1 MKTLLLATTL
11 ALAPVLAL
19 PAAAATDPAPA
30 ATASPRAQMMFW
42 YLDRNGDGV
51 IDAAEMT
58 AYRTA
63 RFASLDASGDGKLT
77 RDEAL
82 AGMTGAG
89 HGGKHRHGGKA
100 MEARGEAGK
109 GGEAGKAEREQRRAE
124 RREQRQE
131 RALERLG
138 FTDGV
143 TEITVV
149 EFLKQPMPMI
159 GRADADKNGSITKD
173 EFFAA
178 AGKRGASVP
187 N

>member
-11 ALAPVLAL
+11 ALGPVLAL

-30 ATASPRAQMMFW
+30 TTASPRAQMMFW

-51 IDAAEMT
+51 IDAAEIT
-58 AYRTA
+58 AWRTA
-63 RFASLDASGDGKLT
+63 RFASLDTNGDGKLT
-77 RDEAL
+77 RDEAI
-82 AGMTGAG
+82 AGMKGAG
-89 HGGKHRHGGKA
+89 KGGKHRHGDKA
-100 MEARGEAGK
+100 MEAKADGK
-109 GGEAGKAEREQRRAE
+109 GDGAKAERSAE
-124 RREQRQE
+124 RREKRQE

-159 GRADADKNGSITKD
+159 GRADADKNGSITKE

>member
-30 ATASPRAQMMFW
+30 TTASPRAQMMFW

-51 IDAAEMT
+51 IDAAEIT
-58 AYRTA
+58 AWRTA
-63 RFASLDASGDGKLT
+63 RFASLDTNGDGKLT
-77 RDEAL
+77 RDEAI
-82 AGMTGAG
+82 AGMKGAG
-89 HGGKHRHGGKA
+89 KGGKHRQGDKA
-100 MEARGEAGK
+100 MEARGDGK
-109 GGEAGKAEREQRRAE
+109 GDGKGDAAKAERRAE
-124 RREQRQE
+124 RREKRQE

-159 GRADADKNGSITKD
+159 GRADADKNGSITKE

-178 AGKRGASVP
+178 AGRRGASVP

>member
-11 ALAPVLAL
+11 ALSPVLAL
-19 PAAAATDPAPA
+19 PAAAVTDPAPA
-30 ATASPRAQMMFW
+30 TTPSPRAQMMFW

-51 IDAAEMT
+51 IDAAEIT
-58 AYRTA
+58 AWRTA
-63 RFASLDASGDGKLT
+63 RFASLDTNGDGKLT

-82 AGMTGAG
+82 AGMKGAG
-89 HGGKHRHGGKA
+89 KGGKHRHGDKA
-100 MEARGEAGK
+100 IDAKTDGK
-109 GGEAGKAEREQRRAE
+109 GDADKAEHRAE
-124 RREQRQE
+124 RREKRQE

-159 GRADADKNGSITKD
+159 GRADADKNGSITKE

>member
-30 ATASPRAQMMFW
+30 TTASPRAQMMFW

-51 IDAAEMT
+51 IDAAEIT
-58 AYRTA
+58 AWRTA
-63 RFASLDASGDGKLT
+63 RFASLDTNGDGKLT
-77 RDEAL
+77 RDEAI
-82 AGMTGAG
+82 AGMKGAG
-89 HGGKHRHGGKA
+89 KGGKHRHGDKA
-100 MEARGEAGK
+100 MDAKADGK
-109 GGEAGKAEREQRRAE
+109 GDADKAERRAE
-124 RREQRQE
+124 RREKRQE

-159 GRADADKNGSITKD
+159 GRADADKNGSITKE

-178 AGKRGASVP
+178 AGRRGASVP

>member
-30 ATASPRAQMMFW
+30 TTASPRAQMMFW

-51 IDAAEMT
+51 IDAAEIT
-58 AYRTA
+58 AWRTA
-63 RFASLDASGDGKLT
+63 RFASLDTNGDGKLT
-77 RDEAL
+77 RDEAI
-82 AGMTGAG
+82 AGMKGAG
-89 HGGKHRHGGKA
+89 KGGKHRHGDKA
-100 MEARGEAGK
+100 MEAKADGK
-109 GGEAGKAEREQRRAE
+109 GEGARAERSAE
-124 RREQRQE
+124 RREKRQE

-143 TEITVV
+143 TEITLV

-159 GRADADKNGSITKD
+159 GRADADKNGSITKE

>member
-30 ATASPRAQMMFW
+30 TTASPRAQMMFW

-51 IDAAEMT
+51 IDAAEIT
-58 AYRTA
+58 AWRTA
-63 RFASLDASGDGKLT
+63 RFASLDTNGDGKLT

-82 AGMTGAG
+82 ASMKGPGK
-89 HGGKHRHGGKA
+89 GGKHRHGDKA
-100 MEARGEAGK
+100 MDAKAMDTKAGGK
-109 GGEAGKAEREQRRAE
+109 GDAEKAERRAE
-124 RREQRQE
+124 RREKRQE

-149 EFLKQPMPMI
+149 EFLKQPMPLV
-159 GRADADKNGSITKD
+159 GRADADKNGSITKE